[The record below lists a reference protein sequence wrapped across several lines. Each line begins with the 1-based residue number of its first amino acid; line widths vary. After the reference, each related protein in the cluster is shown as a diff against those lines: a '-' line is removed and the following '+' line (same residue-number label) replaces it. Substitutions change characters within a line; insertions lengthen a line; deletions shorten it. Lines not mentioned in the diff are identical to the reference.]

1 MRKFFL
7 LTIAILPFFAAN
19 GQSIQFSFTDNTEQ
33 SYIIDDTRKA
43 TFTGDVMNL
52 HLVDGTVYSWNL
64 STMKHYTYNEGLVTS
79 LEGNAGSKLA
89 PMSIYPNPTTGQL
102 AVNYTLDARMLVNL
116 EVLDLQGRKVR
127 HMELGEQSVGAQ
139 TVQWDGLDSGGKSVA
154 AGTYLC
160 RIITPRVQMSRTFII
175 Q

>member
-7 LTIAILPFFAAN
+7 LTIAILPFFEAN
-19 GQSIQFSFTDNTEQ
+19 SQSIYFSFTDNTEQ

-52 HLVDGTVYSWNL
+52 HLIDGTVYSWNL

-79 LEGNAGSKLA
+79 LEGNAGNKLA

-102 AVNYTLDARMLVNL
+102 VVNYTLDARMLASL
-116 EVLDLQGRKVR
+116 EVLDLQGRLVR
-127 HMELGEQSVGAQ
+127 HIELGTQELGAHIAK
-139 TVQWDGLDSGGKSVA
+139 WDGLDNNGHA
-154 AGTYLC
+154 ATAGTYLC

>member
-7 LTIAILPFFAAN
+7 LTIAILPFFEAN
-19 GQSIQFSFTDNTEQ
+19 SQSILFSFTDNTEQ
-33 SYIIDDTRKA
+33 SYVLGNTRKS
-43 TFTGDVMNL
+43 TFSVNAMNL
-52 HLVDGTVYSWNL
+52 HLIDGTVYSWNL

-79 LEGNAGSKLA
+79 LDGNAGSKLA

-102 AVNYTLDARMLVNL
+102 AVNYTLDVRMLVSL
-116 EVLDLQGRKVR
+116 EVLDLQGRLVQ
-127 HMELGEQSVGAQ
+127 HIELGTQEVGAHIAK
-139 TVQWDGLDSGGKSVA
+139 WDGLDNNGHAAK

>member
-1 MRKFFL
+1 MKDFFL
-7 LTIAILPFFAAN
+7 LIITFLPFCPAN
-19 GQSIQFSFTDNTEQ
+19 GQSIYFSFTDNTEQ

-52 HLVDGTVYSWNL
+52 HLIDGTVYSWNL

-79 LEGNAGSKLA
+79 LDNNAGSKLA

-102 AVNYTLDARMLVNL
+102 VVNYTLDTRMLVSL
-116 EVLDLQGRKVR
+116 EVLDLQGRLVR
-127 HMELGEQSVGAQ
+127 HIELGTQAVGAH